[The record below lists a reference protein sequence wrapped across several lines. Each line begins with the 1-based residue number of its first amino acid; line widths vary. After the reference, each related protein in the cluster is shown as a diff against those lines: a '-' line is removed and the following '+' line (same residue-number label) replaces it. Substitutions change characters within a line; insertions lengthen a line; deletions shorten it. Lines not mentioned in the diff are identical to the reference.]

1 MTQGL
6 FEPIYPNPYIVGNPI
21 RSRDMFFGRMD
32 EFRFIAR
39 ALEDGR
45 KTAIIVLFGER
56 RSGKSSI
63 LYQILNG
70 ELGAAFLPIF
80 VDMQI
85 MAGIANEAEFFSRII
100 ADTCKTLRTKGL
112 SPEHYA
118 SLSNADNPTE
128 MFRRFLKDVEAHFPN
143 RCILLLIDE
152 YEILEAKIIEGCL
165 SHNVLIFFAGLLESE
180 QVSFVFTGSKRLEMR
195 DEKLWGG
202 ELLQKA
208 VSRKISFL
216 TKDDTA
222 RLVTQPLAN
231 RVTFAP
237 EVITQIYTLTAG
249 QPFYTQLICQNLVY
263 HLNEVKKYHVGSADL
278 QTVVENIL
286 ENPPPQMI
294 FNWGEHSAERKLVL
308 SLLAEFSGEPGV
320 FLSAHEIRRGIA
332 KNKLELVIGHAQLN
346 SVLAELF
353 QDEYVLQKDHK
364 YGFRLDLFRRWIR
377 HDHNIWQV
385 KKEIGAEEL
394 TRITKPA
401 EQQAVKRKRAR
412 IVVERGILVLAAIA
426 AVYYGSLYF
435 FSSQRKVMI
444 KANGGPFDVEI
455 DGVLA
460 GTTSGQPDST
470 IFVSTALRKEEQYEI
485 KVTHAIS
492 KESQRRQVEIT
503 EDNQEIRF
511 AFREYPVT
519 ITSNAA
525 RVEGKFGGLA
535 FPSASQPE
543 SWRYTF
549 NVTAGNYPLM
559 IQDSQNG
566 FGPIDTI
573 LAVPLK
579 TDTIRIDFA
588 DLVII
593 TLKANLP
600 FTYQFERDRLKK
612 EKSKIA
618 ETWSEDST
626 LVVLRGCRKGFYKF
640 TFTNPRTGEA
650 ISRDTSI
657 TSDGHINVNFS
668 DTVIITLRAN
678 VPFVYKAV
686 HEKSKKIFETR
697 ASASKSF
704 VLNGCPKGWYQ
715 FTFTDP
721 YPGQKIERKLSIQ
734 KNETINI
741 NFPTPPTP
749 RVRINTEPSGA
760 EVILNGKLADSKT
773 PYIEYHQKGW
783 YAIKLIK
790 AGYDTL
796 DMLIFLNNDTT
807 ITKKFAQQSGY
818 LMVTVNAKDGGAA
831 LPDAKIYVTK
841 AGESQEQYLGEAG
854 KLANQRAELQ
864 VGGYTLRVERDGFN
878 DERREILIGKGK
890 TERLQITLT
899 KQ

>member
-1 MTQGL
+1 MSQGP

-21 RSRDMFFGRMD
+21 RSRDMFFGRVD

-39 ALEDGR
+39 ALEDGQ
-45 KTAIIVLFGER
+45 KTALIVLFGER

-100 ADTCKTLRTKGL
+100 ADTCKTLKTKEL
-112 SPEHYA
+112 SPEHY
-118 SLSNADNPTE
+118 SSPSNADNPTE
-128 MFRRFLKDVEAHFPN
+128 MFRRFLKDLKTHFSS
-143 RCILLLIDE
+143 RSILLLIDE
-152 YEILEAKIIEGCL
+152 YEILEAKITEDCL

-208 VSRKISFL
+208 ISRKISFL

-222 RLVTQPLAN
+222 RLVTQPLAD

-237 EVITQIYTLTAG
+237 EVMAQIYMLTAG

-332 KNKLELVIGHAQLN
+332 KSKLELVVGHAQLN

-394 TRITKPA
+394 ARITKPA
-401 EQQAVKRKRAR
+401 EQKAVKRKKAR
-412 IVVERGILVLAAIA
+412 TVIERSIMVVSIVVGLFLLRLLWIEWQKRDVS
-426 AVYYGSLYF
+426 V
-435 FSSQRKVMI
+435 QV
-444 KANGGPFDVEI
+444 NGGPFQVVVSDAV
-455 DGVLA
+455 DGDTVKNEP
-460 GTTSGQPDST
+460 GKKVKGKWMFKTR
-470 IFVSTALRKEEQYEI
+470 LRKDKSYVFSAILQGNREMKSQT
-485 KVTHAIS
+485 VTIADGENVIPF
-492 KESQRRQVEIT
+492 EFTQ
-503 EDNQEIRF
+503 
-511 AFREYPVT
+511 YPVT
-519 ITSNAA
+519 VITD
-525 RVEGKFGGLA
+525 LA
-535 FPSASQPE
+535 SM
-543 SWRYTF
+543 
-549 NVTAGNYPLM
+549 TATLG
-559 IQDSQNG
+559 
-566 FGPIDTI
+566 DTM
-573 LAVPLK
+573 
-579 TDTIRIDFA
+579 
-588 DLVII
+588 
-593 TLKANLP
+593 
-600 FTYQFERDRLKK
+600 
-612 EKSKIA
+612 
-618 ETWSEDST
+618 
-626 LVVLRGCRKGFYKF
+626 
-640 TFTNPRTGEA
+640 
-650 ISRDTSI
+650 
-657 TSDGHINVNFS
+657 
-668 DTVIITLRAN
+668 
-678 VPFVYKAV
+678 
-686 HEKSKKIFETR
+686 
-697 ASASKSF
+697 
-704 VLNGCPKGWYQ
+704 
-715 FTFTDP
+715 
-721 YPGQKIERKLSIQ
+721 
-734 KNETINI
+734 
-741 NFPTPPTP
+741 
-749 RVRINTEPSGA
+749 INTEGQSEPQKCTFYVCAGTYKLRVEDSSTKESREHVIVVPGHPDQIKVNFGRIFIALQAKFPFDYRYKSGNQSGGGSAKLQSPKLYSDIIHGAKTGDYRFTFIDPVTGKRNLLNYQIARDTIITTPLFLSAGVGGTTATAAPRPVTHRLRIETNPSGA
-760 EVILNGKLADSKT
+760 EVIWEGKPAEQKT
-773 PYIEYHQKGW
+773 TFVEYFPEGR
-783 YAIKLIK
+783 YSIRLIK

-796 DMLIFLNNDTT
+796 DFLIFLNKDTT
-807 ITKKFAQQSGY
+807 ITKNLVQQTGY
-818 LMVTVNAKDGGAA
+818 LMVTVNAWDGGAA
-831 LPDAKIYVTK
+831 LRDAKIYVKK

-854 KLANQRAELQ
+854 KLANQSAELQ
-864 VGGYTLRVERDGFN
+864 VGGYTLRVVRDGFN

>member
-21 RSRDMFFGRMD
+21 RSRDMFFGRVD

-85 MAGIANEAEFFSRII
+85 MAGISNEAEFFSRII
-100 ADTCKTLRTKGL
+100 ADTCKTLKIKAL
-112 SPEHYA
+112 SPEHY
-118 SLSNADNPTE
+118 SSPSNADNPTE
-128 MFRRFLKDVEAHFPN
+128 MFRRFLKDVKTHFPD

-237 EVITQIYTLTAG
+237 EVVAHIYTLTAG

-263 HLNEVKKYHVGSADL
+263 HLNEVKKYDVGSTDL

-308 SLLAEFSGEPGV
+308 SLLAEFSDQPGA

-460 GTTSGQPDST
+460 GTTRGQPDST
-470 IFVSTALRKEEQYEI
+470 IFVSTALRKDEQYEI
-485 KVTHAIS
+485 KVIHLVS
-492 KESQRRQVEIT
+492 KESKKSKVEIT
-503 EDNQEIRF
+503 GDNQEIPF
-511 AFREYPVT
+511 HFREYPLT
-519 ITSNAA
+519 IISDAA
-525 RVEGKFGGLA
+525 RIKGRLGGIE
-535 FPSASQPE
+535 FPIKNQPE
-543 SWRYTF
+543 SWRYTL
-549 NVTAGNYPLM
+549 NATAGTH
-559 IQDSQNG
+559 QFVVWDSQNG
-566 FGPIDTI
+566 SSPIDTI
-573 LAVPLK
+573 LAIPAK
-579 TDTIRIDFA
+579 NDTVRIDFPG
-588 DLVII
+588 LVMI

-600 FTYQFERDRLKK
+600 IVYKYTWNAFQEKRNKTFESRV
-612 EKSKIA
+612 S
-618 ETWSEDST
+618 DST
-626 LVVLRGCRKGFYKF
+626 FVLRGCPKGSYQF
-640 TFTNPRTGEA
+640 TFTNPRTDET
-650 ISRDTSI
+650 IKMDKFI
-657 TSDGHINVNFS
+657 TTDSTINVNFG

-678 VPFVYKAV
+678 VLFVYKAV
-686 HEKSKKIFETR
+686 HEKSKKIFESQ
-697 ASASKSF
+697 ASAFKNF
-704 VLNGCPKGWYQ
+704 VLKGCPKGLYQ
-715 FTFTDP
+715 FTFTEP
-721 YPGQKIERKLSIQ
+721 RTGQTISKKQSIQ
-734 KNETINI
+734 TNEIINI
-741 NFPTPPTP
+741 NFPAPPTP
-749 RVRINTEPSGA
+749 RLRINTEPSGA
-760 EVILNGKLADSKT
+760 EVILNGKLADQKT

-783 YAIKLIK
+783 HAIKLIK

-807 ITKKFAQQSGY
+807 ITKNLAQQTGY
-818 LMVTVNAKDGGAA
+818 LMVTVNAWDGGAA

-841 AGESQEQYLGEAG
+841 AGESQEQYLGEAS
-854 KLANQRAELQ
+854 KLANKGAELQ

-878 DERREILIGKGK
+878 DERREILVGKGK